1 MSTTN
6 QDNAP
11 DKDVSDIKAAA
22 DNANV
27 TEIQNN
33 LQQTKPVDTAEALTT
48 EQKPPFINDTLRTDK
63 P

>member
-48 EQKPPFINDTLRTDK
+48 EQKTPFINDTLRTDK

>member
-1 MSTTN
+1 MNTTN

-22 DNANV
+22 DNANA
-27 TEIQNN
+27 TEIHNN
-33 LQQTKPVDTAEALTT
+33 LQQTKSIDTPEALTT
-48 EQKPPFINDTLRTDK
+48 EQKTPFIDEKLRTDK